1 MANERVPYNE
11 QHFSTRFSQMGD
23 IAEGAFERVNP
34 TAHRLGMNR
43 PAFNMMTMK
52 PVIRNTPDYL
62 LPSGFYEVMG
72 ISSRGDGTL
81 KLKFEKIQSL
91 MSWSLLHPC
100 YLWVWD
106 SSKKRWWCDSIQD
119 WNMACE
125 QHAEVDRF
133 PDNNKPYWKL
143 HYSNFPSGPNSEI

>member
-1 MANERVPYNE
+1 MSNTQIPFFERGFGARYA
-11 QHFSTRFSQMGD
+11 QMGD
-23 IAEGAFERVNP
+23 IAEGAFESVNP
-34 TAHRLGMNR
+34 TAHRLGLCR
-43 PAFNMMTMK
+43 PDFAVSTLK
-52 PVIRNTPDYL
+52 PILRNTPDYL

-81 KLKFEKIQSL
+81 KLKFEKIESL
-91 MSWSLLHPC
+91 QCWSLLDHC

-106 SSKKRWWCDSIQD
+106 SGKKRWWCDSIQD
-119 WNMACE
+119 WVTACH
-125 QHAEVDRF
+125 QHAEVHKF